1 MVFWGE
7 ISPIVASVKF
17 PILGQ
22 YLILFSTIL
31 LIAFGVGFDILSPL
45 IDSAAF
51 SAMDSSGYID
61 AVLHNK

>member
-1 MVFWGE
+1 MIFWGE

-22 YLILFSTIL
+22 YLILFSAIL
-31 LIAFGVGFDILSPL
+31 LIVFGMGFDLMFSL

-61 AVLHNK
+61 AVLYNK